1 MIHEDKIKLM
11 RECDAGIKMGVSS
24 IDDVIERVES
34 KPLEALLS
42 ETRRKHLELAD
53 ELEGLLEEY
62 HDDGKEPNPVASS
75 MKTGLKFLS
84 GATDEKIADLMTDG
98 VSMGIK
104 SLMRYLNQYK
114 AADERSKKIAARLV
128 AIEDHL
134 EKELRAYL

>member
-1 MIHEDKIKLM
+1 MIHEDTIKLM

-134 EKELRAYL
+134 DKELRAYL